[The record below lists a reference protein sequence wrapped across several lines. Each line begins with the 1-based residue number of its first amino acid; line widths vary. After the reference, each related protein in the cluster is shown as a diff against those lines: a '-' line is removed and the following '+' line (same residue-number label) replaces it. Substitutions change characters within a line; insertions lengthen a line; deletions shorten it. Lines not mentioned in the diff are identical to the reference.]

1 MCPDRGQNPQ
11 PFGARDATWP
21 GQLVLFLLNISWIS
35 IHINIKCCL
44 SFLMASVKYICKL
57 NTDFLKIHKTQDK
70 MDSNMIQSTPSKT
83 EQQSAE
89 ELQSGAWITPITVNE
104 I

>member
-1 MCPDRGQNPQ
+1 
-11 PFGARDATWP
+11 
-21 GQLVLFLLNISWIS
+21 
-35 IHINIKCCL
+35 
-44 SFLMASVKYICKL
+44 
-57 NTDFLKIHKTQDK
+57 